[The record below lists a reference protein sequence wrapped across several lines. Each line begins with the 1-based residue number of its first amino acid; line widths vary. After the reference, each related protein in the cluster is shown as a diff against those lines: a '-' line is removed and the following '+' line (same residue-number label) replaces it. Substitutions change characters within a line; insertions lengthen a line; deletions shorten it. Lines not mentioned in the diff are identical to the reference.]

1 MVLTRPSRIASL
13 LLSAM
18 LALGCGYATAKPAPQ
33 KSTLQPPLVQS
44 NSDTSDEPDIAT
56 PKVPKASRLGLSDH
70 DEATNDD
77 EIEDAAVDDPGERY
91 QTDGSDQDNPAEDDR
106 KLLEAEHRPY
116 EITTSSGAEL
126 KMTAPTLPDVSRYTA
141 ENAMQ
146 KIKLKP
152 VGHVEVASALSQMS
166 FRGFMGRDERMRD
179 WAARQSGLPKAIFIH
194 GGYVTLQDVA
204 RSVPK
209 QYFEEVQ
216 KGVFVARLPIDITP
230 GATLH
235 VDDSVKDFRLSQD
248 RGSFLINE
256 GRLFVTGTKLRA
268 WSEAKKDA
276 AVFKDKHDFRPF
288 IVSWGGSQTY
298 IVNSVVS
305 NLGYA
310 ASKSYG
316 ISISQYS
323 PSLKDIMHQPNP
335 TGWIIGSE
343 FYDMWYG
350 FYCYEAEDFVVR
362 GNDYHDNIKYGID
375 PHDRSRRLIITEN
388 KAYRT
393 QEKHGI
399 IVSRE
404 VDDSWI
410 FNNESYENNLSG
422 VVVDRNSV
430 NNVVAYNRVYRN
442 KSDGITIYES
452 PQTLIWGNLVTRN
465 NRHGMRVRNSTD
477 VRLYDNVAVAN
488 GLSGVYG
495 HVKDLVGTG
504 RNMALDPFR
513 KTISMV
519 VSGGQ
524 LISNGSSPV
533 NIDQP
538 LSLEL
543 YNVDLR
549 APARDL
555 GIKFTGILG
564 VHQDEVL
571 NILMRQ
577 KQAVVVRPA
586 SATVVGTAQ

>member
-1 MVLTRPSRIASL
+1 MRRALIL
-13 LLSAM
+13 LLLVMA
-18 LALGCGYATAKPAPQ
+18 AAAAEARPQPAAAPAAAA
-33 KSTLQPPLVQS
+33 S
-44 NSDTSDEPDIAT
+44 SDDDPDIAT
-56 PKVPKASRLGLSDH
+56 PMLPRAPTLGRGDH
-70 DEATNDD
+70 DDADDDD
-77 EIEDAAVDDPGERY
+77 EMLDAEVDDPGERY
-91 QTDGSDQDNPAEDDR
+91 QTDGSDQDDPAADDR
-106 KLLEAEHRPY
+106 KLLEAEKRPY
-116 EITTSSGAEL
+116 VISTSSGSEL
-126 KMTAPTLPDVSRYTA
+126 KMSPPSIPDLSRYTA
-141 ENAMQ
+141 DNVMA
-146 KIKLKP
+146 KINRKP
-152 VGHVEVASALSQMS
+152 AGRASIGSVLTELS

-179 WAARQSGLPKAIFIH
+179 WAARQNGLPKAIFIR
-194 GGYVTLQDVA
+194 GGYVTPRDIA
-204 RSVPK
+204 RQVPRE
-209 QYFEEVQ
+209 YFEEVQ
-216 KGVFVARLPIDITP
+216 KGVYVARLPIDVAP

-235 VDDSVKDFRLSQD
+235 IDDSVSDFRLSQD

-256 GRLFVTGTKLRA
+256 GRLFITGSRLRA
-268 WSEAKKDA
+268 WNERQA
-276 AVFKDKHDFRPF
+276 AAAEFRDKHEFRPF
-288 IVSWGGSQTY
+288 LVSWGGSQTY
-298 IVNSVVS
+298 IANSVIA

-310 ASKSYG
+310 SSKSYG
-316 ISISQYS
+316 VSISQFS
-323 PSLKDIMHQPNP
+323 PSLKNVMNRPNP
-335 TGWIIGSE
+335 TGWIIGTE

-350 FYCYEAEDFVVR
+350 FYCYEAEDFVLR
-362 GNDYHDNIKYGID
+362 GNDFHDNIKYGID
-375 PHDRSRRLIITEN
+375 PHDRSVRLVIAEN

-393 QEKHGI
+393 KEKHGI

-410 FNNESYENNLSG
+410 INNEAYENALSG
-422 VVVDRNSV
+422 IVVDRNSV

-465 NRHGMRVRNSTD
+465 SRHGMRVRNSTD
-477 VRLYDNVAVAN
+477 VRLYDNVAIAN

-495 HVKDLVGTG
+495 HVKDLRGTG

-513 KTISMV
+513 KTISMI

-524 LISNGSSPV
+524 LISNGSAPV

-564 VHQDEVL
+564 THQDEVL

-577 KQAVVVRPA
+577 KKAVVVRPA
-586 SATVVGTAQ
+586 GSVVGTTH

>member
-1 MVLTRPSRIASL
+1 VVLRPQALLAGSL
-13 LLSAM
+13 LVLM
-18 LALGCGYATAKPAPQ
+18 LALAGSAADARSVPA
-33 KSTLQPPLVQS
+33 
-44 NSDTSDEPDIAT
+44 
-56 PKVPKASRLGLSDH
+56 KVPGVSAPADPNEDPDVAAPKLPRAPRLGLNDH
-70 DEATNDD
+70 DDAGDDD
-77 EIEDAAVDDPGERY
+77 EMLDAADDDPGERF
-91 QTDGSDQDNPAEDDR
+91 QTDGSDQDDSAEDDR
-106 KLLEAEHRPY
+106 KLLEAEKRPY
-116 EITTSSGAEL
+116 EISTTSGSEL
-126 KMTAPTLPDVSRYTA
+126 KLNAPTLPDLTRYTA
-141 ENAMQ
+141 ENARE
-146 KIKLKP
+146 KIRVKP
-152 VGHVEVASALSQMS
+152 AGHADVGSVLDTMS
-166 FRGFMGRDERMRD
+166 FRAFMGRDERMRD
-179 WAARQSGLPKAIFIH
+179 WAARQGALPKAIYIR
-194 GGYVTLQDVA
+194 GGYVTPRDIA
-204 RSVPK
+204 RSVPR

-216 KGVFVARLPIDITP
+216 QGVFVARLPIDIAP

-235 VDDSVKDFRLSQD
+235 IDDSVSDFRLSQD
-248 RGSFLINE
+248 RGSFLVNE
-256 GRLFVTGTKLRA
+256 GRLFVTGSKLRA
-268 WSEAKKDA
+268 WNEAKKDA
-276 AVFKDKHDFRPF
+276 AHFNDKHDFRPF

-298 IVNSVVS
+298 IVSSVIA

-316 ISISQYS
+316 VSISQFS
-323 PSLKDIMHQPNP
+323 PALKAVMNKPNP
-335 TGWIIGSE
+335 TGWIIDSE
-343 FYDMWYG
+343 FYDLWYG
-350 FYCYEAEDFVVR
+350 FYCYEAEDFVLR
-362 GNDYHDNIKYGID
+362 GNDFHDNIKYGID
-375 PHDRSRRLIITEN
+375 PHDRSVRLVIAEN

-393 QEKHGI
+393 KEKHGI

-410 FNNESYENNLSG
+410 INNEAYENNLSG
-422 VVVDRNSV
+422 IVVDRNSV

-477 VRLYDNVAVAN
+477 VRLYDNVAIAN

-495 HVKDLVGTG
+495 HVKDLRGTG

-513 KTISMV
+513 KTISMI

-533 NIDQP
+533 SIDQP

-543 YNVDLR
+543 YDVDLR

-577 KQAVVVRPA
+577 KKAVVVKPA
-586 SATVVGTAQ
+586 GSTFVGTAQ